1 MEMSKDI
8 RPVSGIEQYGNPK
21 EMTVMVKEK
30 YC

>member
-8 RPVSGIEQYGNPK
+8 RPVSGTKQYGNPE